1 MVKNYSS
8 RNVARKGRNSKRV
21 KTAKFIL
28 YVEGRN
34 TEPSY
39 FKQLKKANC
48 KVEPVSIKGKGIGSC
63 IQFVKEANVKFSNLS
78 KNKRNEYNER
88 WLVFDCDGHKDFAE
102 AVKLGRELGFGVAFS
117 NMCIEYWFLLHF
129 EDNHGYP
136 ISMVRNSHSQA
147 QIDAINKY
155 IGKYNESGKCKVPL
169 YNINSKEIT
178 DDFFDL
184 MLAVDP
190 ITHKPRIINALERAK
205 RIHEKRKVDGA
216 EFNESVTSMYELLI
230 KLGVFDQDKK
240 TQNYTLFEK

>member
-1 MVKNYSS
+1 M
-8 RNVARKGRNSKRV
+8 
-21 KTAKFIL
+21 
-28 YVEGRN
+28 EGRN

-63 IQFVKEANVKFSNLS
+63 IQLVKEANVKFSNLS
-78 KNKRNEYNER
+78 KSKQNEYNER

-184 MLAVDP
+184 MLFEDHRSNLQP
-190 ITHKPRIINALERAK
+190 HKINQRQQ
-205 RIHEKRKVDGA
+205 
-216 EFNESVTSMYELLI
+216 F
-230 KLGVFDQDKK
+230 
-240 TQNYTLFEK
+240 

>member
-1 MVKNYSS
+1 MAKNYSS

-88 WLVFDCDGHKDFAE
+88 W
-102 AVKLGRELGFGVAFS
+102 
-117 NMCIEYWFLLHF
+117 
-129 EDNHGYP
+129 
-136 ISMVRNSHSQA
+136 
-147 QIDAINKY
+147 
-155 IGKYNESGKCKVPL
+155 
-169 YNINSKEIT
+169 
-178 DDFFDL
+178 
-184 MLAVDP
+184 
-190 ITHKPRIINALERAK
+190 
-205 RIHEKRKVDGA
+205 
-216 EFNESVTSMYELLI
+216 
-230 KLGVFDQDKK
+230 
-240 TQNYTLFEK
+240 